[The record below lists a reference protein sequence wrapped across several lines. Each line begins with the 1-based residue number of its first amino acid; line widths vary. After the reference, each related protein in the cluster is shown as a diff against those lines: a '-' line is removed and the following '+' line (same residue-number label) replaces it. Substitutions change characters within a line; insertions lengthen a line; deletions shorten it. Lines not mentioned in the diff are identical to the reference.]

1 MRARGLILTALV
13 ALALAG
19 TAASAHA
26 APANIIGGVAGPD
39 PNLFSAPSYNHDAGT
54 TATMT
59 WTAGGSHNVTGSAT
73 GPDGKPI
80 FESDTIGSGATAV
93 RGTQYLPLGTYPFI
107 CTIHFG
113 MNSTLNVNAGT
124 PLPRPSVAVKL
135 ASKGLDRVV
144 KKGKANVKV
153 TLGGTEPATVTL
165 KLGKLTLGT
174 KDTTQSGTL
183 VIPIS
188 KAGKTALSRKSKAS
202 LSIEAAVAFG
212 SPTKATGKLS

>member
-174 KDTTQSGTL
+174 KNTTQSGTL